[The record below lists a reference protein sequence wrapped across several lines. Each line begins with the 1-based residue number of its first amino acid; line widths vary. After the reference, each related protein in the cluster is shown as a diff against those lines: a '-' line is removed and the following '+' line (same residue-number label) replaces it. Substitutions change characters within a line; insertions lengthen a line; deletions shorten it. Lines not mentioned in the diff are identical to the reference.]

1 MTDPLVDSEVDED
14 EEEEEGLLLSFSKP
28 SREAKSCYGSAMGG
42 VGAPPAAEANIT
54 SAPITVH
61 LLWATSGLIT
71 AGPPEGWALLP
82 GSAGSQLRL

>member
-1 MTDPLVDSEVDED
+1 MDSEAPD
-14 EEEEEGLLLSFSKP
+14 EEEEGGIFLSFSNP
-28 SREAKSCYGSAMGG
+28 SREAKLFYGGAMGAF
-42 VGAPPAAEANIT
+42 GAPPAAEENIT

-61 LLWATSGLIT
+61 LLWATSGVIT

>member
-1 MTDPLVDSEVDED
+1 MLWKRD
-14 EEEEEGLLLSFSKP
+14 
-28 SREAKSCYGSAMGG
+28 GG
-42 VGAPPAAEANIT
+42 IGAPPAAEANIT

-71 AGPPEGWALLP
+71 AGLPEGWALLP